1 MSSQVSVWRAE
12 HRAFGA
18 LLVLLEQQLELF
30 HKGDAP
36 NYEMMLDII
45 NYMVDYADR
54 FHHPTEDLVFAIVA
68 ERLPAARDKVR
79 ELMREHL
86 EIVKSGREL
95 TNRLEAVIS
104 GTVVSRSVVEDLAK
118 QYLDIFRRHMYTEE
132 QDLFLAA
139 AEKLSKEDWESI
151 EREAERGE
159 DPLFGERLDQRYTAL
174 RREMRVVER
183 RRQKSKP

>member
-1 MSSQVSVWRAE
+1 MSAQVSVWRAE

-18 LLVLLEQQLELF
+18 LLVLLEQQLELL
-30 HKGDAP
+30 HQGAAP

-68 ERLPAARDKVR
+68 ERVPAARDKVR

-86 EIVKSGREL
+86 DIVKTGREL
-95 TNRLEAVIS
+95 TNGLEAVIG
-104 GTVVSRSVVEDLAK
+104 GTVVLRSDVEDLAK
-118 QYLDIFRRHMYTEE
+118 RYLDTFRRHMSTEE

-139 AEKLSKEDWESI
+139 TENLSKEDWESI
-151 EREAERGE
+151 EREAGRGE
-159 DPLFGERLDQRYTAL
+159 DPLFGVRLEQRYSAL
-174 RREMRVVER
+174 RREISR
-183 RRQKSKP
+183 KSR

>member
-1 MSSQVSVWRAE
+1 V
-12 HRAFGA
+12 FGA

-30 HKGDAP
+30 HKGGAP
-36 NYEMMLDII
+36 NYEMMLDIV

-68 ERLPAARDKVR
+68 ERVPAARDKVR

-95 TNRLEAVIS
+95 TNRLEAVMG
-104 GTVVSRSVVEDLAK
+104 GTVVLRSVVEDLAK
-118 QYLDIFRRHMYTEE
+118 QYLDILRRHMYTEE

-139 AEKLSKEDWESI
+139 AEKLSKEDWEGI
-151 EREAERGE
+151 ERNAERGE
-159 DPLFGERLDQRYTAL
+159 DPLFGERLDQRYAAL
-174 RREMRVVER
+174 RRQISREPR
-183 RRQKSKP
+183 